1 MDILA
6 AVTQLKATRDAKRQS
21 GTRCSPWDEE
31 GAIAMHLIQV
41 CTLERPPLVLE
52 ARTAAD
58 LMTANP
64 VSLQESATAGEA
76 AAFLSGR
83 GISAVPVINVAGAPV
98 GVLSQTDLVIH
109 DLERIDGAAARRRP
123 KGEGVAKSAEI
134 RGEGHG
140 VRRNFPSE
148 APEDDARVR
157 DLMTPTVFTVR
168 LEAPAAQVVE
178 DMLALRV
185 HRLFVVDDSGV
196 LVGVVTATDIL
207 RRLAAA
213 PKHEP

>member
-1 MDILA
+1 
-6 AVTQLKATRDAKRQS
+6 
-21 GTRCSPWDEE
+21 
-31 GAIAMHLIQV
+31 MHLIQV
-41 CTLERPPLVLE
+41 CALERPPLMLK

-64 VSLQESATAGEA
+64 VSLRESATAGEA
-76 AAFLSGR
+76 AVFLTQR
-83 GISAVPVINVAGAPV
+83 GISAAPVINVAGAPV

-109 DLERIDGAAARRRP
+109 DLEKIDAAGARRLRR
-123 KGEGVAKSAEI
+123 GERVPQSAEI
-134 RGEGHG
+134 RGERHG
-140 VRRNFPSE
+140 VRRDFPSE
-148 APEDDARVR
+148 APQDEDRVR

-207 RRLAAA
+207 RRLQAA
-213 PKHEP
+213 PEHAP